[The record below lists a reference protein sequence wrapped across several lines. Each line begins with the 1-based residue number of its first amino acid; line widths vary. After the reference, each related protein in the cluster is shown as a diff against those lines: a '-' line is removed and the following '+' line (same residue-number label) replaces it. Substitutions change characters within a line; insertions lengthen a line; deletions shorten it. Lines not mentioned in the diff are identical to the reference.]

1 MEETRLDVRVGTV
14 VDGRVDVVQT
24 ESDARRYELLE
35 DAGRLFYDQH
45 QQLQQ
50 LVYAALSTD
59 QVHAKHTTCTLSR
72 KNCCHFCYH

>member
-1 MEETRLDVRVGTV
+1 MLEHDLFSKIESVGWRVRLPGEEMEETRLDVRVGTV

-45 QQLQQ
+45 QQLQ
-50 LVYAALSTD
+50 
-59 QVHAKHTTCTLSR
+59 
-72 KNCCHFCYH
+72 

>member
-1 MEETRLDVRVGTV
+1 MLEHDLFSTTERVGWRVPGEEMEETRLDVRVGTV

-45 QQLQQ
+45 QQLQ
-50 LVYAALSTD
+50 
-59 QVHAKHTTCTLSR
+59 
-72 KNCCHFCYH
+72 

>member
-1 MEETRLDVRVGTV
+1 MLEHDLFSKTERVGWRVPGEEMEETRLDVRVGTV

-45 QQLQQ
+45 QQLQ
-50 LVYAALSTD
+50 
-59 QVHAKHTTCTLSR
+59 
-72 KNCCHFCYH
+72 